1 MISVRIKETGRVLD
15 TTGNITFTFQQ
26 SDIGDV
32 TAINSSYSW
41 TIRFPKTPTNN
52 DIFKLLGIAGSDSLV
67 PYKKT
72 VCEILENGVMIEP
85 NGNLIITEVTDK
97 EYKGHVKAG

>member
-52 DIFKLLGIAGSDSLV
+52 DIFKLLGNCG
-67 PYKKT
+67 
-72 VCEILENGVMIEP
+72 
-85 NGNLIITEVTDK
+85 
-97 EYKGHVKAG
+97 

>member
-1 MISVRIKETGRVLD
+1 MSSVRIKETGRVLD

-67 PYKKT
+67 PYEKT

-85 NGNLIITEVTDK
+85 NGNLIIT
-97 EYKGHVKAG
+97 